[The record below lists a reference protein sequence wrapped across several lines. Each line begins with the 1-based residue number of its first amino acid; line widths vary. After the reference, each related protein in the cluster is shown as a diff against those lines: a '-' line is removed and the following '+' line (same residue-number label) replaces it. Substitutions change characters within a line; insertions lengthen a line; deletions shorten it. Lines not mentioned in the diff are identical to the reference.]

1 MQKIIAGAHPAAGGG
16 GEQRGDGVGRVQRHA
31 ALLRPRGATPLHHL
45 GQAQVSLYLD
55 SRIGM
60 SISHLHKKG
69 LNITIIIMIIMT
81 E

>member
-55 SRIGM
+55 SRI
-60 SISHLHKKG
+60 
-69 LNITIIIMIIMT
+69 
-81 E
+81 